1 MIPVNMSKTVHTMK
15 QKLVHLTLTLVII
28 GIVSCGRQAVSSE
41 EAVVK
46 SSAAGNH
53 LSMKLN
59 DKDWVADSEL
69 FGAFHP
75 PGYNK
80 AIIIAGSKGPKNK
93 DEQAFT
99 LNLFNVEGPGT
110 YHIKKGN
117 ADLSVVQLAN
127 LTPENFMYG
136 SVMGFDLK
144 VTVTKATKD
153 PTVIEATFEGT
164 LSGNASDTLKVT
176 AGRFSYRE

>member
-1 MIPVNMSKTVHTMK
+1 MK
-15 QKLVHLTLTLVII
+15 QKLIRLALSLLIVTF
-28 GIVSCGRQAVSSE
+28 VSCRRDPVSSE
-41 EAVVK
+41 ESPGK
-46 SSAAGNH
+46 SAPVGNH

-59 DKDWVADSEL
+59 DKEWVADSDL

-75 PGYNK
+75 PGSNK
-80 AIIIAGSKGPKNK
+80 ALLIGGSKGPKNK
-93 DEQAFT
+93 DEQVFS
-99 LNLFNVEGPGT
+99 LNLFNIDGPGT
-110 YHIKKGN
+110 YRIKTGN
-117 ADLSVVQLAN
+117 ADLSVAQLAN

-136 SVMGFDLK
+136 SLMGFDLT

-153 PTVIEATFEGT
+153 PAAIDATFEGT